1 MMMRSLLMLSLV
13 GSTLGAGVA
22 DAAYFEVNLAGSSV
36 TLTDQ
41 SGGGRICSLTACGIE
56 ANLASGLGGNITLDD
71 GDTWDLDFIEFTANG
86 TTGLS
91 PRIFDITA
99 TLAFT
104 NPSGID
110 TTSTGHGGGFFISGV
125 ITGGVLHWNAIPA
138 VYSLADGSRVEVAFQ
153 DGISLLPLT
162 RSVVT
167 TASVDY
173 RAGIVSASAVPEP
186 GAAILFAAGISVVAL
201 RKRFVQGEIAPGH

>member
-1 MMMRSLLMLSLV
+1 MLKRSLLLLGLTSA
-13 GSTLGAGVA
+13 TLAAGAA
-22 DAAYFEVNLAGSSV
+22 QAAYFEVNVAGSSV

-41 SGGGRICSLTACGIE
+41 SGGGFVCSLSSCGVE
-56 ANLASGLGGNITLDD
+56 ANLASGFGGNITLND
-71 GDTWDLDFIEFTANG
+71 GDSWDLDFIEFTANG

-91 PRIFDITA
+91 PRVFDIKA

-110 TTSTGHGGGFFISGV
+110 TTNTGQGGGFFISGK
-125 ITGGVLHWNAIPA
+125 ITGGVLQWNAAPS
-138 VYSLADGSRVEVAFQ
+138 VYTLADGSRVEVAFQ

-167 TASVDY
+167 TATVDY
-173 RAGIVSASAVPEP
+173 RDGRGAVSPVPEP
-186 GAAILFAAGISVVAL
+186 GAAVLFAAGISVVAL
-201 RKRFVQGEIAPGH
+201 RKRFAQA

>member
-1 MMMRSLLMLSLV
+1 MMVRSLLMLGLV

-56 ANLASGLGGNITLDD
+56 ANLASSLGTHITLDD

-91 PRIFDITA
+91 PRVFDISA
-99 TLAFT
+99 T
-104 NPSGID
+104 
-110 TTSTGHGGGFFISGV
+110 
-125 ITGGVLHWNAIPA
+125 
-138 VYSLADGSRVEVAFQ
+138 LADGSRVEVAFQ

-162 RSVVT
+162 RSVAT

-173 RAGIVSASAVPEP
+173 QAGIVAASAVPEP
-186 GAAILFAAGISVVAL
+186 GAAVLLAAGVSVVAL
-201 RKRFVQGEIAPGH
+201 RKRFVQGEIAPGL